1 MMKKEGLDKEF
12 SYSDNW
18 IDIAIGRRRKN
29 DLDVNTYLLL
39 PLANLLY
46 S

>member
-1 MMKKEGLDKEF
+1 MKKEGLDKEF

-18 IDIAIGRRRKN
+18 IDIAIGRRGKKRLRCKYISII
-29 DLDVNTYLLL
+29 TI
-39 PLANLLY
+39 